1 MLLAKGRILSI
12 VSANEK
18 PKLRPIEAFPFEQ
31 DGRRLV
37 VLRDPLR
44 WTENSIVVSPTLIPI
59 LQRFTGNNTVVDIQ
73 AEFAR
78 ATGQILPSEALNGVI
93 AKLDEA
99 LLLDNERFCQH
110 RDQLEREYR
119 ESSVR
124 PAAHAGASYPD
135 EPVELTAMLNEHFAA
150 IAGPDGTVPPTGQ
163 LAGIIAPHIDLRRGG
178 PSFARAYRQLH
189 GRDDIELFVILGTG
203 HQPMRHRFGGL
214 RKDYATPFGTV
225 QTDRD
230 ALESLAAELP
240 FGFFDDEW
248 AHRSEHSIEFQIV
261 WLQHLFGGT
270 LKARIAPV
278 LAGSF
283 HEFSEAGTS
292 PLGDPQV
299 AGFTQA
305 LRKLVD
311 ARRGKVC
318 VIAGVD
324 FAHIGGR
331 FSDEEAMDKA
341 RRARLE
347 RDDRAMLDTILSC
360 DAEKFQHNIA
370 ADKNA
375 RRVCGYPAIYTL
387 LAALKPSAAQLLDYG
402 QSHEPETNS
411 VVSFGSVG
419 FYL

>member
-1 MLLAKGRILSI
+1 

-44 WTENSIVVSPTLIPI
+44 WTDNSVVVSPTLIPI

-78 ATGQILPSEALNGVI
+78 ATGQILPGEALNGVI

-99 LLLDNERFCQH
+99 LLLDNERFQQY
-110 RDQLEREYR
+110 RDLLVREYR
-119 ESSVR
+119 ESPVR

-135 EPVELTAMLNEHFAA
+135 EPAELAAMLNQHLVAA
-150 IAGPDGTVPPTGQ
+150 GGPAGATPPAGQ
-163 LAGIIAPHIDLRRGG
+163 LAGLIAPHIDLRRGG
-178 PSFARAYRQLH
+178 PSFARAYRELR
-189 GRDDIELFVILGTG
+189 GRNDIELFVILGTG

-214 RKDYATPFGTV
+214 RKDFETPFGAA

-230 ALESLAAELP
+230 ALESLAVELP

-248 AHRSEHSIEFQIV
+248 AHRSEHSIEFQVV
-261 WLQHLFGGT
+261 WLQHIFGGN
-270 LKARIAPV
+270 LKPRIAPV
-278 LAGSF
+278 LVGSF
-283 HEFSEAGTS
+283 HEFSQTGES

-299 AGFTQA
+299 ADFTQA

-324 FAHIGGR
+324 LAHIGGR
-331 FSDEEAMDKA
+331 FGDEEMMDEP
-341 RRARLE
+341 RRAQLE
-347 RDDRAMLDTILSC
+347 RDDRAMLDAVLAR
-360 DAEKFQHNIA
+360 DAEKFHRHIA
-370 ADKNA
+370 AEKDA

-387 LAALKPSAAQLLDYG
+387 LTALQPAAARLLDYA

-411 VVSFGSVG
+411 VVSFGSAA

>member
-1 MLLAKGRILSI
+1 MST
-12 VSANEK
+12 NEK

-31 DGRRLV
+31 DGRRMV

-59 LQRFTGNNTVVDIQ
+59 LQRFTGSNTVVDIQ

-78 ATGQILPSEALNGVI
+78 STGQILPGEALNGVI

-99 LLLDNERFCQH
+99 LLLDNERFQQY
-110 RDQLEREYR
+110 REQLEREYR
-119 ESSVR
+119 ESPVR

-135 EPVELTAMLNEHFAA
+135 EPAELTAMLNEHFAA
-150 IAGPDGTVPPTGQ
+150 IAGPDGTAPPTGQ
-163 LAGIIAPHIDLRRGG
+163 LAGLIAPHIDLRRGG
-178 PSFARAYRQLH
+178 PSFARAYGRLR

-214 RKDYATPFGTV
+214 RKDYATPFGTAR
-225 QTDRD
+225 TDRD
-230 ALESLAAELP
+230 ALEALAAELP

-261 WLQHLFGGT
+261 WLQHLFGGN

-283 HEFSEAGTS
+283 HEFSETGDP

-331 FSDEEAMDKA
+331 FGDEEAMDEA

-347 RDDRAMLDTILSC
+347 RDDRAMLDAILSC
-360 DAEKFQHNIA
+360 DAEKFHRNIV

-375 RRVCGYPAIYTL
+375 RRVCGHPAIYTL
-387 LAALKPSAAQLLDYG
+387 LAALKPSAARFLDYG

>member
-1 MLLAKGRILSI
+1 
-12 VSANEK
+12 VSANDK
-18 PKLRPIEAFPFEQ
+18 PKLRPIEAFPVEH

-99 LLLDNERFCQH
+99 LLLDNERFQKY
-110 RDQLEREYR
+110 RDDLVREFR
-119 ESSVR
+119 ESPTR
-124 PAAHAGASYPD
+124 PAAHAAGSYPSEPAELASMLNGHLTTAGSPDGAS
-135 EPVELTAMLNEHFAA
+135 
-150 IAGPDGTVPPTGQ
+150 PPAGQ
-163 LAGIIAPHIDLRRGG
+163 LAGLIAPHIDLRRGG
-178 PSFARAYRQLH
+178 PSFARAYRQLR

-203 HQPMRHRFGGL
+203 HQPMQHYFGGL
-214 RKDYATPFGTV
+214 RKDYETPFGV
-225 QTDRD
+225 VRTDRA

-248 AHRSEHSIEFQIV
+248 SHRSEHSIEFQVV
-261 WLQHLFGGT
+261 WLQHIFGGN
-270 LKARIAPV
+270 LKACIVPV

-283 HEFSEAGTS
+283 HEFSQTGAS
-292 PLGDPQV
+292 PLDDPQV
-299 AGFTQA
+299 TGFTKA

-318 VIAGVD
+318 IIAGVD
-324 FAHIGGR
+324 LAHIGGR
-331 FSDEEAMDKA
+331 FGDEEAMDEA

-347 RDDRAMLDTILSC
+347 RDDRATLDAILSC
-360 DAEKFQHNIA
+360 DAEQFHRNIA
-370 ADKNA
+370 AVKDA
-375 RRVCGYPAIYTL
+375 RRICGYPAIYTL
-387 LAALKPSAAQLLDYG
+387 LAALQPASAQLLDYA
-402 QSHEPETNS
+402 QSHEPDTNS
-411 VVSFGSVG
+411 VVSFASAA
-419 FYL
+419 FYR